1 MAGNMTEHNIAE
13 DEAKKN
19 PVRRLYD
26 WVLGWSESR
35 WGEWAL
41 FVLALA
47 ESSFFPIPPDVLLIA
62 LCLGK
67 PHRAFRY
74 ALICTAGS
82 VLGGMGGYAIGYF
95 LWQNAAGEYTGLAQW
110 CYAHLFSP
118 EQFEA
123 VRQKF
128 EASNFLAI
136 FTAGFTPIPYK
147 VFTIAG
153 GVFHIN
159 FQTFVLAS
167 LVSRGMRFFIISGL
181 IWKFGAPIKTFID
194 KYFNLL
200 AIVFTVLLIGTFVL
214 VKYLI

>member
-1 MAGNMTEHNIAE
+1 MEQTIQQVP
-13 DEAKKN
+13 KKN
-19 PVRRLYD
+19 IVRRLYD

-35 WGEWAL
+35 WGEVAL
-41 FVLALA
+41 FVLAVA
-47 ESSFFPIPPDVLLIA
+47 ESSFFPVPPDVLLIA
-62 LCLGK
+62 LCLGN
-67 PHRAFRY
+67 PRRAFRY

-82 VLGGMGGYAIGYF
+82 VIGGGGGYAIGYF
-95 LWQNAAGEYTGLAQW
+95 MWHNAAGDPTAFAQW
-110 CYAHLFSP
+110 CYDHLFSV
-118 EQFEA
+118 EQFVA
-123 VRQKF
+123 VQQRF
-128 EASNFLAI
+128 EASNFIAI

-159 FQTFVLAS
+159 FYTFIVAS
-167 LVSRGMRFFIISGL
+167 MVSRGLRFFVISGL

-214 VKYLI
+214 LKYVI